1 MPVLVNETGEPGQ
14 ILAVTAETLYLVNLL
29 LAPGLAFVLLFVL
42 FLARRKDAPPLAAN
56 HLSQTVGASIL
67 GGVLIVLIIGLIL
80 LLGGFDSG
88 YTWMVVILYFT
99 FLHSSLIFMG
109 VIGLV
114 KALSSQHFVYPL
126 IGRPF
131 RS

>member
-1 MPVLVNETGEPGQ
+1 MRVSANEPGEPGQ
-14 ILAVTAETLYLVNLL
+14 ALAVTAETLYLVNLL
-29 LAPGLAFVLLFVL
+29 LAPGLAFLLLVML
-42 FLARRKDAPPLAAN
+42 FLARRKDAPALAAN
-56 HLSQTVGASIL
+56 HLSQTVAASMV
-67 GGVLIVLIIGLIL
+67 GGVLIVLVIGLIL

-99 FLHSSLIFMG
+99 FVHSSLIFMG
-109 VIGLV
+109 VFGLV
-114 KALSSQHFVYPL
+114 KALNGQHFVFPL